1 MFQTQMKMMEVKRFQ
16 QKGSQQLLSIV
27 IDAETMTA
35 FRAESC
41 FQDCQYAPACS

>member
-1 MFQTQMKMMEVKRFQ
+1 MMEVKWFE

-27 IDAETMTA
+27 TDAEAMTA

-41 FQDCQYAPACS
+41 FQDSQYAPACS